1 MGSLAHR
8 IFARH
13 LSKGPIA
20 DDDFVQAC
28 REEIGNS
35 NLNHKVGSLLKPS
48 ELAGVIEEVR
58 QLYQR
63 FSKLPGEGFDGSE
76 VTIDHETTA
85 GLKLVGVVD
94 AIYKDGEGHR
104 LVDWKTGGLG
114 DAEEQLDFYAF
125 LWALDREELPS
136 LVEAVSVKT
145 GERYST
151 VPSSGD
157 VQQIAE
163 DVSELARDM
172 RHSWATSEELP
183 KRGGPWCQYC
193 PILDSCEEGQATEAL
208 LG

>member
-13 LSKGPIA
+13 LNSGPIA

-76 VTIDHETTA
+76 VAIDHETPA

-94 AIYKDGEGHR
+94 AIYSEGSGHR

-125 LWALDREELPS
+125 LWALDRSELPA

-151 VPSSGD
+151 VPSSAD
-157 VQQIAE
+157 VQQIAD
-163 DVSELARDM
+163 DVSELASDM
-172 RHSWATSEELP
+172 RHSWSTSEELP

-193 PILDSCEEGQATEAL
+193 PILESCEEGQATEAL
-208 LG
+208 LR